1 MCGLALFFTKKR
13 TNCTYSHH
21 TPNHQTPICRARL
34 HDVQRWNL
42 RSSETFYF
50 AQVRTLEYVLA
61 YQRTVCEK
69 HAGILGR
76 HLWGSCNSCKK
87 RQCLLLY
94 IYIYISLNWKFRWAR
109 NTSNVRNASSA
120 HPFIGFSNLICLWA
134 NSTTTNRCSSMI
146 AVKPTNDGES
156 APCQITRRKETSCQG
171 RSTLYI
177 LGINSS
183 HL

>member
-1 MCGLALFFTKKR
+1 MCGLALFFTKKKER
-13 TNCTYSHH
+13 TVHILIT
-21 TPNHQTPICRARL
+21 HQTTKHRYVELACMMYKGETWDRVRRFTSHRSEL
-34 HDVQRWNL
+34 WNTFWHTRG
-42 RSSETFYF
+42 RS
-50 AQVRTLEYVLA
+50 VRSTREFW
-61 YQRTVCEK
+61 
-69 HAGILGR
+69 AGICEVR
-76 HLWGSCNSCKK
+76 AIHAKK
-87 RQCLLLY
+87 DNVYYY

>member
-1 MCGLALFFTKKR
+1 MCGLALFFTKKKNELYIFSSHTKPPNTDMSSSLAWCTKVKPEIEWDVLLR
-13 TNCTYSHH
+13 TG
-21 TPNHQTPICRARL
+21 PNSGIRFGIPEDGLWEARGNFGQAFVRF
-34 HDVQRWNL
+34 VQ
-42 RSSETFYF
+42 FM
-50 AQVRTLEYVLA
+50 Q
-61 YQRTVCEK
+61 
-69 HAGILGR
+69 
-76 HLWGSCNSCKK
+76 KK
-87 RQCLLLY
+87 TMSII